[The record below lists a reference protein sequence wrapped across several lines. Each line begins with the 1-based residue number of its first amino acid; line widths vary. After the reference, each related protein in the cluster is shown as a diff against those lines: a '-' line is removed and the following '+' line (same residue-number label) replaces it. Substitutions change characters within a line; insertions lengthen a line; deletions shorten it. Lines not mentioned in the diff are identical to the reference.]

1 LLESGRL
8 SADRKFSHNP
18 IQAGIDRYEKA
29 GGRKPAT
36 INIGMIL
43 FLYNQGLG
51 SGSKSQGD
59 HWL

>member
-1 LLESGRL
+1 M
-8 SADRKFSHNP
+8 KKP
-18 IQAGIDRYEKA
+18 VAGSQKA
-29 GGRKPAT
+29 VTSDLKPAT